1 MNLNSKRS
9 RSQNKETTKLMFP
22 GGPNNE
28 FHVMKHFQDQETRNL
43 HLQNTDHA
51 I

>member
-9 RSQNKETTKLMFP
+9 RSQNKETTKLMFL
-22 GGPNNE
+22 GGPDNE
-28 FHVMKHFQDQETRNL
+28 FYVMKHFQDQETGNL
-43 HLQNTDHA
+43 HLQNTGYA

>member
-9 RSQNKETTKLMFP
+9 RSQNKETTKLMFL
-22 GGPNNE
+22 GGPDNE
-28 FHVMKHFQDQETRNL
+28 FYVMKHFQDHETENL
-43 HLQNTDHA
+43 HLQNTGYA